1 MTFARS
7 ITWSRGASYIQFRVT
22 SQVPSEGGPTKKD
35 EHLLRK
41 TEYPTGRLA
50 VRIYMYTRNTRSL
63 TVKQLIL
70 HVVSALIIK
79 CLVQS
84 FSGTQRLRLSAKDRS
99 FHIGLQRIQGRVR
112 SCLES
117 MSDDS
122 QSIFMAFTEDLP
134 WTAQLTCPCQQGR
147 RQFSQELHE
156 SMGI

>member
-1 MTFARS
+1 MTFVRS

-70 HVVSALIIK
+70 HVVSASLIIK
-79 CLVQS
+79 YLVQS
-84 FSGTQRLRLSAKDRS
+84 SNGTQWS
-99 FHIGLQRIQGRVR
+99 FSVV
-112 SCLES
+112 
-117 MSDDS
+117 
-122 QSIFMAFTEDLP
+122 
-134 WTAQLTCPCQQGR
+134 TA
-147 RQFSQELHE
+147 EH
-156 SMGI
+156 